1 MPRNNHADTS
11 NLDIVVE
18 KKSNPEA
25 VFGIFPV
32 DDTTEVQEESED
44 ITNRGRRT
52 SDNLKSLEAA
62 HATDEDIIVNWDGTD
77 DPNNPRK

>member
-1 MPRNNHADTS
+1 MTRNSYADTS
-11 NLDIVVE
+11 DTDIVVE

-25 VFGIFPV
+25 AFGTSPV
-32 DDTTEVQEESED
+32 DDTVQVREESED
-44 ITNRGRRT
+44 IANRGRRT

-62 HATDEDIIVNWDGTD
+62 HASDEDIVVNWDGPD